1 MNEQIPSWLTY
12 ALCIADEARAWN
24 DIAEYVLD
32 DPYTTLF
39 RFVLHSQLTP
49 LDRVLA
55 EAAWNLWECFPD
67 RASRTATTLQQ
78 WWSTREGSGI
88 GRAVLIL
95 DALSLRELPLLLQ
108 ACANHEVIP
117 QDVRATA
124 AEVPTDTDQFAKA
137 LGLPGRSS
145 LASDRTP
152 ASFVLPSS
160 SLFTDVL
167 ASPFADCV
175 AMLKPRSDLVIWH
188 SWLDDLIHLHSR
200 DRTEVERAARRE
212 LLSDGFWQFIDVLR
226 RGRRLVITSDHGY
239 AVSALF
245 ATDEP
250 LGLAKDYLVSTFS
263 AKRNSPATGPIP
275 HEFMPPLALSRNG
288 EHVVLG
294 QRRWRVA
301 SGYPQVCHGGLSLL
315 EAFVPFVELPE
326 VF

>member
-1 MNEQIPSWLTY
+1 VNEQISSWLTY
-12 ALCIADEARAWN
+12 TLSIADEACAWN

-32 DPYTTLF
+32 EACKSEDP
-39 RFVLHSQLTP
+39 RVLHSQLTP

-67 RASRTATTLQQ
+67 QASRTATTLQQ

-108 ACANHEVIP
+108 ACANHKVIP

-145 LASDRTP
+145 LTSDKIP
-152 ASFVLPSS
+152 ASFILSSS

-175 AMLKPRSDLVIWH
+175 RMLKPRSDLVIWH

-200 DRTEVERAARRE
+200 DRTEVEHATQRE
-212 LLSDGFWQFIDVLR
+212 LLSDDFWQFIDALR
-226 RGRRLVITSDHGY
+226 QGRRLIITSDHGY

-250 LGLAKDYLVSTFS
+250 QGFAKDYLVSTFS
-263 AKRNSPATGPIP
+263 AKRNSTATGPVP

-326 VF
+326 VL

>member
-12 ALCIADEARAWN
+12 ALGIVDEARAWS

-32 DPYTTLF
+32 EARKSENPH
-39 RFVLHSQLTP
+39 VLHSQLTP

-55 EAAWNLWECFPD
+55 EAAWNLWECFPE
-67 RASRTATTLQQ
+67 RASRTATTLQR

-145 LASDRTP
+145 LTSNKTP

-167 ASPFADCV
+167 VSPFADCLSI
-175 AMLKPRSDLVIWH
+175 LKPRSDLVIWH
-188 SWLDDLIHLHSR
+188 SWLDDLIHLYSR
-200 DRTEVERAARRE
+200 DRTEVERATQRE
-212 LLSDGFWQFIDVLR
+212 LLGDDFWRFIDALR
-226 RGRRLVITSDHGY
+226 QGRRLVITSDHGY

-250 LGLAKDYLVSTFS
+250 LGLAKDYLASTFS
-263 AKRNSPATGPIP
+263 ARRNSRATGPVP